1 MNTADRE
8 IKPACERSF
17 RGKLESSINQCG
29 WWWFFSER
37 PWLFT
42 QDTAATLVD
51 TRERSASTSMDPPKK
66 TWSSLAW
73 CWQQLAVAPI
83 AIQTQQTDMK
93 PIEFFTYLHTQT
105 DHRRRPLKR
114 REGWSRID
122 LRQREEWG
130 RKHRESTETL
140 SLSLS
145 GSCRLLRVFLIYK
158 THLLADIWQG
168 MNFFLF
174 LFFF

>member
-1 MNTADRE
+1 M
-8 IKPACERSF
+8 
-17 RGKLESSINQCG
+17 RGPSEESWNHPLTSAVDDD
-29 WWWFFSER
+29 FFSER

-73 CWQQLAVAPI
+73 RWQQLAVAPI
-83 AIQTQQTDMK
+83 AIQTQQTDVK

-130 RKHRESTETL
+130 RKHRENTETL